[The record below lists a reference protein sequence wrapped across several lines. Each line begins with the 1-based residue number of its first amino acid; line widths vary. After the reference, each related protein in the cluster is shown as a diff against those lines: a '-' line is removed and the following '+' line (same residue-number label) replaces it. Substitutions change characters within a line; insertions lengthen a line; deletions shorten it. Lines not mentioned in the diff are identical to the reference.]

1 MGTRL
6 QTLVLLLLS
15 FATNLAVSLATES
28 GDYSK
33 FHHNQSQHGLPTE
46 QGNLHTEELLETNDS
61 TRAQLYRRALIY
73 LALGL
78 VGLANRKRLSVAF
91 TFAYNCFFKR
101 LGHHDNQQGRLNAF
115 YEGQAT
121 VYDATRG
128 RLLRG
133 RKTMLKLC
141 AAELAHTVSAQT
153 GIIGGSSGGGNG
165 GKDGE
170 NGRPVW
176 VDVGGGTGWNIE
188 QMDEFFA
195 IGNFKHVYL
204 VDLCEPLCRVAQQRF
219 KAKGWTNVTVVCM
232 DAASFTL
239 PGLATLEG
247 AADLVTMSYSL
258 SMVEDFYPV
267 IDRLARILKPRTGIM
282 GVADFYV
289 SGTTE
294 QRSFSK
300 HKQTTDAATA
310 AADVAKPGKHRLGY
324 HCNWFT
330 RVFWQHWFEFDHV
343 FLHPCR
349 REYLENVFA
358 THKVYNGRN
367 HFVVPQLIQI
377 PYYVW
382 LGRRVPSDAVRDA
395 DSLAITTAGAA
406 KKADAGICARKG
418 WERLPYCPDR
428 PEHAQFNTY
437 IYAFTWEDPRC
448 DLQALDLKPGDNL
461 LVITSAGDNALAYA
475 AHQRQI
481 TLHCVDMNPC
491 QNHLLELKLACL
503 RTLDYSQFWQLF
515 GAGRADGFADILD
528 SRLSPWLSSEAYQYW
543 KNNTAAFGGAQG
555 LGGWSLAK
563 QSIGDMLLG
572 PSGLYTT
579 GYSGLALRSLHAM
592 MRLTGIRDTAQKM
605 TRQGM
610 TLSEQ
615 THLWRQRMRGWVRG
629 ALATWFLDNPVIMW
643 QLLGVPINQ
652 WNMLR
657 SEGSMSQ
664 YVRDTIEPV
673 VAETSLA
680 DDNYFYHLVFALG
693 YSRTCCP
700 DYLTKQGFESLQQ
713 TLIDADSESG
723 KPTFR
728 LHTATILDVLAGMQ
742 PGELTKAV
750 IMDHMDWFSMQD
762 AQQEVSALARAM
774 ASGGVVLWRSAARL
788 PWYSEVFE
796 KNGFAVDA
804 ISVRQPNTTKP
815 LDRVN
820 MYASFYKA
828 TKL

>member
-1 MGTRL
+1 MSTQL
-6 QTLVLLLLS
+6 QALVLLLLL
-15 FATNLAVSLATES
+15 FATNLAVLLATES
-28 GDYSK
+28 GEDSK
-33 FHHNQSQHGLPTE
+33 FHCNQSQHGLTLD
-46 QGNLHTEELLETNDS
+46 QGIVHTEGLLGINDS
-61 TRAQLYRRALIY
+61 SAQLYRRALIY

-101 LGHHDNQQGRLNAF
+101 LGRHDNQQSRLNAF
-115 YEGQAT
+115 YEGQAS

-133 RKTMLKLC
+133 RRTMLKLC

-153 GIIGGSSGGGNG
+153 DTIGGSGG
-165 GKDGE
+165 GKDRGS
-170 NGRPVW
+170 GRPVW

-195 IGNFKHVYL
+195 IGNFKRVYL

-258 SMVEDFYPV
+258 SMVEDFYPA

-294 QRSFSK
+294 HSLFPK
-300 HKQTTDAATA
+300 HQQATADAAA
-310 AADVAKPGKHRLGY
+310 AVARCGKQRLGY

-330 RVFWQHWFEFDHV
+330 RVFWQHWFELDHV

-349 REYLENVFA
+349 RDYLEHKFS

-367 HFVVPQLIQI
+367 HFVVPQLIQV

-382 LGRRVPSDAVRDA
+382 LGKRMPSDTVRDT
-395 DSLAITTAGAA
+395 DSLAITTAGAI
-406 KKADAGICARKG
+406 KRADAGICASKG

-428 PEHAQFNTY
+428 PEHAQFTTY

-503 RTLDYSQFWQLF
+503 RTMNYSQFWQLF
-515 GAGRADGFADILD
+515 GAGRVDGFADILD
-528 SRLSPWLSSEAYQYW
+528 SKLSPWLSSEAYQYW
-543 KNNTAAFGGAQG
+543 KSNTAAFGGTQG
-555 LGGWSLAK
+555 LSGWRLAK
-563 QSIGDMLLG
+563 RSVGDMLLG
-572 PSGLYTT
+572 QSCLYTT

-592 MRLTGIRDTAQKM
+592 MRLTGIQDTAQKI

-610 TLSEQ
+610 SLSEQ

-643 QLLGVPINQ
+643 QLLGVPISQ

-700 DYLTKQGFESLQQ
+700 DYLTKQGFEALQQ
-713 TLIDADSESG
+713 TLVAADPKSG
-723 KPTFR
+723 RSTFR

-750 IMDHMDWFSMQD
+750 IMDHMDWFSVQD

-774 ASGGVVLWRSAARL
+774 ATGGIVLWRSAARL

-804 ISVRQPNTTKP
+804 ISVRQPNATKP